1 MNARTLYIIIA
12 SLLLTTLPAQADNEV
27 TGPDMSWE
35 GDSDDDDFGDDSP
48 AAVQSPS
55 DNTAND
61 AYYDLQGKRV
71 TTLTPGRIYIHKGKK
86 ILFKSK

>member
-27 TGPDMSWE
+27 TGPDMEWE
-35 GDSDDDDFGDDSP
+35 GDEDDTPDESTTP
-48 AAVQSPS
+48 VQTPS
-55 DNTAND
+55 DHSSND
-61 AYYDLQGKRV
+61 VYYDLQGKRV

-86 ILFKSK
+86 ILFKGK